1 MAQPSSPGSEAS
13 LASLVGGIINDAKDL
28 LLQEFRMAKLE
39 IRDEL
44 NKTKSAAISIA
55 IGAGISAVGGL
66 LLILMLVH
74 LLAALT
80 LIPLWGSYGIIGVVL
95 LLIGV
100 ILLMRGKQT
109 AEQIDVV
116 PPKTAETLKENAQ
129 WLKEQTTSNRT

>member
-1 MAQPSSPGSEAS
+1 MATQSSPGPDAS

-28 LLQEFRMAKLE
+28 LLHEFTMAKLE
-39 IRDEL
+39 MKDEL
-44 NKTKSAAISIA
+44 NKTKTAAVSLA

-80 LIPLWGSYGIIGVVL
+80 PIPLWGSYGIVGAVL
-95 LLIGV
+95 LLVGV
-100 ILLMRGKQT
+100 ILLMSGKRT
-109 AEQIDVV
+109 AEQVDVV
-116 PPKTAETLKENAQ
+116 PPRTVATLKENAQ

>member
-1 MAQPSSPGSEAS
+1 MAHPSSSGSDAS

-28 LLQEFRMAKLE
+28 LLHEFTMAKLE
-39 IRDEL
+39 MKDEL
-44 NKTKSAAISIA
+44 NKTKTAAVSLA
-55 IGAGISAVGGL
+55 IGAGISTVGGL

-80 LIPLWGSYGIIGVVL
+80 PIPLWGSYGIIGAVL

-100 ILLMRGKQT
+100 ILLMRGKHT
-109 AEQIDVV
+109 AEQIDIV
-116 PPKTAETLKENAQ
+116 PPKTAATLKENAQ

>member
-1 MAQPSSPGSEAS
+1 MANHSSSGSDAS

-28 LLQEFRMAKLE
+28 MLHEFTMAKLE
-39 IRDEL
+39 MQDEL
-44 NKTKSAAISIA
+44 RKTKTAAISLA

-80 LIPLWGSYGIIGVVL
+80 FLPLWGSYGIVGAVL
-95 LLIGV
+95 LLMGL
-100 ILLMRGKQT
+100 ILLMSGKQT
-109 AEQIDVV
+109 AEQIDADL
-116 PPKTAETLKENAQ
+116 PKTAATLKENAQ